1 LLAIVS
7 VGFIGFPVATFW
19 LSLWFQRFEG
29 YNALMTGVH
38 MLMGIGAFA
47 YIISF
52 LLLAVQRSGDSYWEF
67 SFPGLCLIVVGAD
80 FQFVVT
86 NVSCP

>member
-1 LLAIVS
+1 
-7 VGFIGFPVATFW
+7 
-19 LSLWFQRFEG
+19 
-29 YNALMTGVH
+29 MTGVH
-38 MLMGIGAFA
+38 MLPMFVCGVLVNVIAALIQHKVSNKILMGIGAFA
-47 YIISF
+47 YAISF
-52 LLLAVQRSGDSYWEF
+52 LLLAVQRSGDSYWAF